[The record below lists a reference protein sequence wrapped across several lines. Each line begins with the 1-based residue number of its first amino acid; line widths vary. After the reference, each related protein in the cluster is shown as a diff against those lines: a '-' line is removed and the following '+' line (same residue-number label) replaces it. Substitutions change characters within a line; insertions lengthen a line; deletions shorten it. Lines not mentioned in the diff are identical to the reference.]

1 MALTTASSKLRS
13 TILFN
18 SKDEQVLFKRSSA
31 DLAAARGLT
40 PSALLARLPIE
51 QLTSSDLGR
60 WAAQLIYA
68 EDGSCLDASRA
79 CSRTGAQ
86 SSQKMIA
93 ATSSKAFLTTVM
105 KQGSASTPRASAFII
120 SALTGTAFA
129 SLWKRL
135 QRCPSA
141 TSTHVS
147 RLRPAVNSKLPCKTL
162 QRCSLLHLWS
172 HTFSTHGST
181 SRAIPALTVLCSISP
196 TSADHP
202 ARDTASP
209 QKLESAFCT
218 LSTNTRRK
226 GLISR

>member
-40 PSALLARLPIE
+40 PSALLARLPME

-68 EDGSCLDASRA
+68 EDGSCLDAFEGMFEDWSAIQPENDCRDVIKGFFDYCHEA
-79 CSRTGAQ
+79 RICIDTTSERVHHLRTNWDSICLIMEEAA
-86 SSQKMIA
+86 KMPECNLDARIQA
-93 ATSSKAFLTTVM
+93 K
-105 KQGSASTPRASAFII
+105 
-120 SALTGTAFA
+120 TGRELET
-129 SLWKRL
+129 
-135 QRCPSA
+135 
-141 TSTHVS
+141 
-147 RLRPAVNSKLPCKTL
+147 TL
-162 QRCSLLHLWS
+162 QDPTAPLHLWS

>member
-40 PSALLARLPIE
+40 PSALLARLPME

-68 EDGSCLDASRA
+68 EDGSCLDAFEGMFEDWSAIQPENDCRDVIKGFFDYCHEA
-79 CSRTGAQ
+79 RICIDTTSERVHHLRTNWDSICLIMEEAA
-86 SSQKMIA
+86 KMPKCNLDARIQA
-93 ATSSKAFLTTVM
+93 KTGRELETT
-105 KQGSASTPRASAFII
+105 
-120 SALTGTAFA
+120 
-129 SLWKRL
+129 L
-135 QRCPSA
+135 QD
-141 TSTHVS
+141 
-147 RLRPAVNSKLPCKTL
+147 L
-162 QRCSLLHLWS
+162 QRCSPLHLWS

-209 QKLESAFCT
+209 QKLESVFCT

>member
-40 PSALLARLPIE
+40 PSALLARLPME

-68 EDGSCLDASRA
+68 EDGSCLDAFEGMFEDWSAIQPENDCRDVIK
-79 CSRTGAQ
+79 G
-86 SSQKMIA
+86 
-93 ATSSKAFLTTVM
+93 FLTTVM

-162 QRCSLLHLWS
+162 QRCSPLHLWS

>member
-40 PSALLARLPIE
+40 PSALLARLPME

-68 EDGSCLDASRA
+68 EDGSCLDAFEGMFEDWSAIQPENDCRDVIKGFFDYCHEA
-79 CSRTGAQ
+79 RICIDTTSERVHHLRTNWDSICLIMEEA
-86 SSQKMIA
+86 
-93 ATSSKAFLTTVM
+93 
-105 KQGSASTPRASAFII
+105 
-120 SALTGTAFA
+120 
-129 SLWKRL
+129 
-135 QRCPSA
+135 A

-162 QRCSLLHLWS
+162 QRCSPLHLWS